1 MPCVASNFRTKHGI
15 VLVNI
20 EFDGFQKKGA
30 VLVWVGPRRLNCALV
45 LKGPE
50 GVGWG
55 WVGEAAESWQEL
67 GRVGGF
73 GSLGAGEAELEMHP
87 LTLEA

>member
-1 MPCVASNFRTKHGI
+1 M
-15 VLVNI
+15 
-20 EFDGFQKKGA
+20 
-30 VLVWVGPRRLNCALV
+30 GPRRLNCALV

-55 WVGEAAESWQEL
+55 WVGEAAESWREL

-73 GSLGAGEAELEMHP
+73 GSLGAGEAELEMRP
-87 LTLEA
+87 LTLEAWLGGWGRWMRSGSLPGHKPVSTI